1 MRFHQLAVSVVVG
14 ASASM
19 TPFSSFSAVAEAFV
33 VPQSLSQNTL
43 RTKTIIITT
52 TTSRFVVGSGGDSS
66 YVSLEDDTSKTKT
79 SSTATKRKPKQK
91 VDKIRDKL
99 KTDLAA
105 AEESKARVA
114 QQLSEA
120 EEVRASLAVQE
131 AKAASDAGALDAKL
145 KAFELKQATNT
156 ASFIGSG
163 SGVGGAVV
171 EIAGPLVG
179 GFLTLT
185 GLAAARSSLTERNQK
200 VEEERLRREEEE
212 RKAEEAVKN
221 KARQLNQN
229 QNLLALLGT
238 SAAGLGAFGTFFGGD
253 IGGGGGG
260 TIVDSMSKNALRDSL
275 SKQQTEISQQQSP
288 GTLSSVTTSASD
300 KNPTVEMPY
309 LEKEIVK
316 AETKSN
322 KRILSSQK
330 SKRTLV
336 REAAEEQKAIEAR
349 LETRLAEAPARKA
362 AEVAAAAEAK
372 IEGERKASLE
382 KQEAERIAA
391 EEKLAAERK
400 ALKEKQR
407 IAAEE
412 TAKAERKALDEKQ
425 RVAAEETA
433 KAERKVLEQKQRIA
447 AEETAK
453 AERKALDEKQRV
465 AAEETAKAERKVLE
479 QKQRI
484 AAEETAKA
492 EKIVAERDRIKAIEF
507 KAIELAK
514 EKENSRIKLEKEAQ
528 EKEEARIKVD
538 KEAKIKA
545 EKFAAEKR
553 AVEEKA
559 KEEAAVIE
567 LLKQQNVKSNG
578 FLPKVPAVS
587 EMMFGDKKPSQ
598 VTDKGLSN
606 VFNGNKVVVGG
617 VALAG
622 LAVAAAVIA
631 ANESPSVS
639 STFKVTG
646 KTPKEFL
653 DSSDT
658 EPTSRGTV
666 RIRQPGEE
674 ENEKKK
680 QVIEKALKT
689 ESSSPSQNKNALRDE
704 LSRQRANI
712 NQQAAEKFST
722 TSDAK
727 SIQNPSSDF
736 INSSTKSSTRKSFL
750 PFGSLKP
757 RAASND
763 PLSASMTTLVPEKKT
778 FSPFGGK
785 PPVSATIDCLS
796 SNTASQ
802 NLIDSDKKNPELSS
816 AATSK
821 PSILEP
827 DTSSPELSSN
837 RSYMNTIG
845 AGSSS
850 VATNKSFS
858 PFGSSK
864 PVAAQSDSLY
874 SAPVP
879 HVPEAQLPIQATE
892 STTMSSDGLNLNNIG
907 EGVGPITSTQ
917 RNLFSPFQG
926 SKPVAATSDSLYSA
940 PSIQNVENVS
950 ISEIEPTTRV
960 PDSSSFTSN
969 FSSSPAKNYSPFGGA
984 KPVAAGNDS
993 LYSPPGE
1000 IDKFSTI
1007 SLTARDLDGALAISP
1022 ETDAFQTPIGNTP
1035 FTTASSSTGGVKK
1048 SFSPFGS
1055 KPGTVTSNANNGGGG
1070 YLDGL

>member
-19 TPFSSFSAVAEAFV
+19 SPFSSFSAVAEAFV

-145 KAFELKQATNT
+145 KAFELKQAANT

-322 KRILSSQK
+322 KRISSSQK

-400 ALKEKQR
+400 ALKE
-407 IAAEE
+407 
-412 TAKAERKALDEKQ
+412 
-425 RVAAEETA
+425 
-433 KAERKVLEQKQRIA
+433 
-447 AEETAK
+447 
-453 AERKALDEKQRV
+453 
-465 AAEETAKAERKVLE
+465 
-479 QKQRI
+479 KQRI

-879 HVPEAQLPIQATE
+879 HIPEAQLPIQATE

-1022 ETDAFQTPIGNTP
+1022 ETDALQTPIGNTP

>member
-43 RTKTIIITT
+43 RTKTIIIIT

-145 KAFELKQATNT
+145 KAFELKQAANT

-322 KRILSSQK
+322 KRISSSQK

-425 RVAAEETA
+425 RIAAEETA
-433 KAERKVLEQKQRIA
+433 KAERKALDEKQRIA

-453 AERKALDEKQRV
+453 AERKALDE
-465 AAEETAKAERKVLE
+465 
-479 QKQRI
+479 KQRI

-545 EKFAAEKR
+545 EKFAAEKLS
-553 AVEEKA
+553 VEEKA

-879 HVPEAQLPIQATE
+879 HIPEAQLPIQATE

-1022 ETDAFQTPIGNTP
+1022 ETDALQTPIGNTP

>member
-43 RTKTIIITT
+43 RTKTIIIIT

-145 KAFELKQATNT
+145 KAFELKQAANT

-322 KRILSSQK
+322 KRISSSQK

-425 RVAAEETA
+425 RIAAEETA
-433 KAERKVLEQKQRIA
+433 KAERKALDEKQRIA

-453 AERKALDEKQRV
+453 AERKALDE
-465 AAEETAKAERKVLE
+465 
-479 QKQRI
+479 KQRI

-816 AATSK
+816 AAASK

-879 HVPEAQLPIQATE
+879 HIPEAQLPIQATE

-1022 ETDAFQTPIGNTP
+1022 ETDALQTPIGNTP

>member
-19 TPFSSFSAVAEAFV
+19 SPFSSFSAVAEAFV

-43 RTKTIIITT
+43 RTKTIIIIT

-425 RVAAEETA
+425 R
-433 KAERKVLEQKQRIA
+433 IA

-453 AERKALDEKQRV
+453 AERKALDE
-465 AAEETAKAERKVLE
+465 
-479 QKQRI
+479 KQRI

-816 AATSK
+816 AAASK

-879 HVPEAQLPIQATE
+879 HIPEAQLPIQATE

-1022 ETDAFQTPIGNTP
+1022 ETDALQTPIGNTP